1 MSVRSNSSVLIS
13 AMSSR
18 VIWKAALLTRMSI
31 LPNSFTA
38 RSMIARQWASS
49 LMSPATATHL
59 RPAASTTRAVSFASA
74 SSLR

>member
-1 MSVRSNSSVLIS
+1 MD
-13 AMSSR
+13 SR
-18 VIWKAALLTRMSI
+18 DIWNAALLTRMST

-49 LMSPATATHL
+49 WMSPGMVTHF
-59 RPAASTTRAVSFASA
+59 RPAASTTRAVSFASD